1 MESVK
6 FKLLKNLSVTLV
18 LAGACM
24 LFSCGEGTNYDDND
38 KNSGDSTVTGLE
50 GTRDQSAQVS
60 TDVNTDTSSGQ
71 NSSVGEKSGTGGLPG
86 NAGNATNTGSAPQA
100 ELFVADEI
108 AGNYGEIK
116 ASTLAQQ
123 KSSNKDVKA
132 VAALLLKDHTAA
144 LADLKGIGSKKGLS
158 SLPTEENADAKSKM
172 TDIQSKTGGE
182 FDKAWCDMMMEKH
195 NKTISKYET
204 MVNTL
209 TDADVKNFINKVLP
223 KIKAHHEKIM
233 AVNNKLKA

>member
-24 LFSCGEGTNYDDND
+24 LFSCGEATNYDDND

-50 GTRDQSAQVS
+50 GTRDQAAQMS

-71 NSSVGEKSGTGGLPG
+71 NSSVGERSGTGGLPG
-86 NAGNATNTGSAPQA
+86 DAGNTGSAPQA
-100 ELFVADEI
+100 ELFVADEV

-132 VAALLLKDHTAA
+132 VAALLLKEHTAA
-144 LADLKGIGSKKGLS
+144 LTDLKTIGSEKGLT
-158 SLPTEENADAKSKM
+158 LPTEENADSKSKM
-172 TDIQSKTGGE
+172 ADIQSKTGGE

-195 NKTISKYET
+195 SKTISKYET
-204 MVNTL
+204 MVNTV

-233 AVNNKLKA
+233 AVNNKIKA

>member
-1 MESVK
+1 MKSFK

-24 LFSCGEGTNYDDND
+24 LYSCGEATNYDDNN

-50 GTRDQSAQVS
+50 GTRDQAAQLSA
-60 TDVNTDTSSGQ
+60 DVNTDTSSGQ
-71 NSSVGEKSGTGGLPG
+71 TSSVGERSGTGGLPG
-86 NAGNATNTGSAPQA
+86 DAGNTGSAPQA
-100 ELFVADEI
+100 ELFVADEV

-123 KSSNKDVKA
+123 KSNNKDVKA
-132 VAALLLKDHTAA
+132 VAGLLLNEHTAA
-144 LADLKGIGSKKGLS
+144 LANLKTIGSKKGIT
-158 SLPTEENADAKSKM
+158 LPTEESADSKSKM
-172 TDIQSKTGGE
+172 ADIQSKTGSE

-195 NKTISKYET
+195 TKTISKYET
-204 MVNTL
+204 MISTV

-233 AVNNKLKA
+233 AISNKVKV